1 MQIIYKILGVPKQV
15 DMFARHIAISISSLV
30 TVAKS
35 IFQELGSEC
44 RNLML
49 FSILT
54 QVFELGRCPTKDYH

>member
-15 DMFARHIAISISSLV
+15 DIFARHIAISIPSLV

-35 IFQELGSEC
+35 IFQELGSEF

-54 QVFELGRCPTKDYH
+54 QVFELCRCSTRDYH